1 MTGRAWR
8 ALLNWPARILIA
20 VLIGLIRVY
29 QYTLSPLLGNV
40 CRFEPSCS
48 RYMVEALR
56 KYGLIRGLH
65 KGLRRLSHCHPW
77 NPGGYDPP

>member
-1 MTGRAWR
+1 MSRDG
-8 ALLNWPARILIA
+8 LGNWPSWPGRILIA
-20 VLIGLIRVY
+20 LLIGLIRVY
-29 QYTLSPLLGNV
+29 QFTLSPLLGSV

-56 KYGLIRGLH
+56 KYGLLLGLA
-65 KGLRRLSHCHPW
+65 KGLRRLSRCHPW